1 MKTLLID
8 DEPDILSGLKG
19 ALCLKG
25 YSSRIFTNP
34 IKAIERFKS
43 DNFDVVV
50 TDLKMPKMGGIEALN
65 AVRAQ
70 DPSINVIIITGFSEP
85 NSIMEAANKGAYAYF
100 NKPIDIPFFLET
112 ISWIE
117 RKLISEPDKGFDIIR
132 LCLAYQDL

>member
-1 MKTLLID
+1 MKILLID
-8 DEPDILSGLKG
+8 DEPDILNGLKG

-50 TDLKMPKMGGIEALN
+50 TDLKMPKMDGIEVLN
-65 AVRAQ
+65 SVRAQ

-100 NKPIDIPFFLET
+100 NKPIDIPFFFGNNFL
-112 ISWIE
+112 
-117 RKLISEPDKGFDIIR
+117 D
-132 LCLAYQDL
+132 